1 MYWVTSISAI
11 PMSEYHVPVLLHESV
26 DGLAIRPS
34 GVYVDCTFGGGGH
47 SRLILERLGPEGKLV
62 VFDKDEDARK
72 NAPDDPRLHFVAS
85 DFRFIR
91 NYLKFLK
98 IPEVHG
104 ILADLGV
111 SSHQFD
117 TPERG
122 FSIRFEAGLDMR
134 MDRKAALS
142 AAEVLNSYE
151 AEELARVLYE
161 YGELTNSRRVAAAI
175 IAARPVL
182 DTLRLREVLEPFYR
196 KAEEHKFLARVFQA
210 LRIEVNDEIAG
221 LRDLLT
227 ASEEVLALGG
237 RLSVISYHSLED
249 RLVKNFIRAGNF
261 SGVPEKDFY
270 GNPLVKM
277 KAVNRQV
284 IVPTDEEIKQ
294 NNRARSAKLRI
305 AEKI

>member
-1 MYWVTSISAI
+1 
-11 PMSEYHVPVLLHESV
+11 MSEYHNPVLLHESV
-26 DGLAIRPS
+26 DGLAIQPA
-34 GVYVDCTFGGGGH
+34 GIYVDCTFGGGGH
-47 SRLILERLGPEGKLV
+47 SRYILSKLGPDGKLV

-72 NAPDDPRLHFVAS
+72 NAPEDERLHFVAS

-98 IPEVHG
+98 IPEVNG

-122 FSIRFEAGLDMR
+122 FSIRFESELDMR
-134 MDRKAALS
+134 MDKGASLH
-142 AAEVLNSYE
+142 AAEILNSYE
-151 AEELARVLYE
+151 AEELARVFYE
-161 YGELTNSRRVAAAI
+161 YGELTNSRRVAAAV
-175 IAARPVL
+175 IAARPVTNTQL
-182 DTLRLREVLEPFYR
+182 LKEVLAPFYR
-196 KAEEHKFLARVFQA
+196 KQDEHKFLARVFQA

-221 LRDLLT
+221 LKDLLQ
-227 ASEEVLALGG
+227 ASEEVLAPGG

-261 SGVPEKDFY
+261 SGVPEKDFF

-284 IVPTDEEIKQ
+284 IVPTEDEIKT

>member
-1 MYWVTSISAI
+1 
-11 PMSEYHVPVLLHESV
+11 MSEYHNPVLLHESV
-26 DGLAIRPS
+26 DGLAIHPS
-34 GVYVDCTFGGGGH
+34 GTYVDCTFGGGGH
-47 SRLILERLGPEGKLV
+47 SRHILEQLGPEGKLV

-98 IPEVHG
+98 IPEVNG

-117 TPERG
+117 TPDRG

-134 MDRKAALS
+134 MDQKSNLS
-142 AAEVLNSYE
+142 AADVLNGYE

-161 YGELTNSRRVAAAI
+161 YGELTNSRRVAAAV
-175 IAARPVL
+175 IAARPVS
-182 DTLRLREVLEPFYR
+182 DTARLREVLQPFYR
-196 KAEEHKFLARVFQA
+196 KPDEHKFLARVFQA

-221 LRDLLT
+221 LRDLLE
-227 ASEEVLALGG
+227 ASVEVLAPGG

-261 SGVPEKDFY
+261 SGVSEKDFY
-270 GNPLVKM
+270 GNPLLKL

-284 IVPTDEEIKQ
+284 IVPTDEEIKM

>member
-1 MYWVTSISAI
+1 ML
-11 PMSEYHVPVLLHESV
+11 MSEYHNPVLLHESV
-26 DGLAIRPS
+26 DGLAIQPS
-34 GVYVDCTFGGGGH
+34 GIYVDCTFGGGGH
-47 SRLILERLGPEGKLV
+47 SRHILSQLGPEGKLV
-62 VFDKDEDARK
+62 VFDKDADAKK
-72 NAPDDPRLHFVAS
+72 NAPDDERLHFVAS

-98 IPEVHG
+98 IPEVNG

-122 FSIRFEAGLDMR
+122 FSIRFESELDMR
-134 MDRKAALS
+134 MDQNAKLS
-142 AAEVLNSYE
+142 AADVLNNYE

-175 IAARPVL
+175 IAARPVENTVKL
-182 DTLRLREVLEPFYR
+182 KEVLAPFYR
-196 KAEEHKFLARVFQA
+196 KQEEHKFLARVFQA

-221 LRDLLT
+221 LKDLLQ
-227 ASEEVLALGG
+227 AAEELLAPGG

-270 GNPLVKM
+270 GNPQVKM

-284 IVPTDEEIKQ
+284 IIPTDEEIKI

-305 AEKI
+305 AEKL

>member
-1 MYWVTSISAI
+1 
-11 PMSEYHVPVLLHESV
+11 MSDYHNPVLLRDSV
-26 DGLAIRPS
+26 DGLSIRPS

-47 SRLILERLGPEGKLV
+47 SRYILSLLGPNGKLV

-72 NAPDDPRLHFVAS
+72 NAPEDSRLHFVAS

-98 IPEVHG
+98 ISEVNG

-122 FSIRFEAGLDMR
+122 FSIRFDSELDMR
-134 MDRKAALS
+134 MDQNAKLTAADI
-142 AAEVLNSYE
+142 LNNYE

-161 YGELTNSRRVAAAI
+161 YGELTNSRKVAAAI
-175 IAARPVL
+175 IAARPVMNTVKL
-182 DTLRLREVLEPFYR
+182 KEMLAPFYR
-196 KAEEHKFLARVFQA
+196 KQDEHKFLARVFQA
-210 LRIEVNDEIAG
+210 LRIEVNDEMGG
-221 LRDLLT
+221 LKDLLL
-227 ASEEVLALGG
+227 ASEEVLAPGG

-261 SGVPEKDFY
+261 AGEVEKDFY
-270 GNPLVKM
+270 GNPQVKM
-277 KAVNRQV
+277 KAINRQV
-284 IVPTDEEIKQ
+284 IIPTDEEIKT
-294 NNRARSAKLRI
+294 NNRARSAKLRV

>member
-1 MYWVTSISAI
+1 
-11 PMSEYHVPVLLHESV
+11 MSEYHNPVLLHDSV
-26 DGLAIRPS
+26 DGLAIKPS
-34 GVYVDCTFGGGGH
+34 GIYVDCTFGGGGH
-47 SRLILERLGPEGKLV
+47 SRYILSQLGPEGKLV
-62 VFDKDEDARK
+62 VFDKDADAKK
-72 NAPDDPRLHFVAS
+72 NAPDDERLHFVAS

-98 IPEVHG
+98 IPEVNG

-122 FSIRFEAGLDMR
+122 FSIRFESELDMR
-134 MDRKAALS
+134 MDQNATLN
-142 AAEVLNSYE
+142 AAEILNTYE

-161 YGELTNSRRVAAAI
+161 YGELTNSRKVAAAI
-175 IAARPVL
+175 IAARPV
-182 DTLRLREVLEPFYR
+182 TNTVRLKEVLAPFYR
-196 KAEEHKFLARVFQA
+196 KQDEHKFLARVFQA
-210 LRIEVNDEIAG
+210 LRIEVNDEISG
-221 LRDLLT
+221 LRDLLQ
-227 ASEEVLALGG
+227 ASEELLAPGG

-270 GNPLVKM
+270 GNPQVKM

-284 IVPTDEEIKQ
+284 IIPTDEEIKM

-305 AEKI
+305 AEKL

>member
-1 MYWVTSISAI
+1 
-11 PMSEYHVPVLLHESV
+11 MSEYHISVLLHESV
-26 DGLAIRPS
+26 DGLAIKPS

-47 SRLILERLGPEGKLV
+47 SRHILSQLGPEGKLV

-72 NAPDDPRLHFVAS
+72 NAPDDDRLHFVAS

-98 IPEVHG
+98 IQEVHG

-122 FSIRFEAGLDMR
+122 FSIRFDAELDMR

-142 AAEVLNSYE
+142 AADVLNTYE

-175 IAARPVL
+175 IAARPVM
-182 DTLRLREVLEPFYR
+182 DTARLREVLAPFYR

-227 ASEEVLALGG
+227 ASEELLASGG

-284 IVPTDEEIKQ
+284 IVPTDEEIRQ